1 MATKAITFME
11 SSLGK
16 SGFRFVKTS
25 TLGVVGCGKQLTYN
39 F

>member
-1 MATKAITFME
+1 MATKAITFVE
-11 SSLGK
+11 SLGK

-25 TLGVVGCGKQLTYN
+25 TLGVVGYGKQLTYN